1 MKVSSKFKS
10 VKIIFPLFS
19 TEIIKSILSPISL
32 NPLEFKSFK
41 TTVLV
46 TSRLGNGVIIISVW
60 SSIVFPSVSSP
71 SSLVSVTSFV

>member
-71 SSLVSVTSFV
+71 SSLLSVTSFV